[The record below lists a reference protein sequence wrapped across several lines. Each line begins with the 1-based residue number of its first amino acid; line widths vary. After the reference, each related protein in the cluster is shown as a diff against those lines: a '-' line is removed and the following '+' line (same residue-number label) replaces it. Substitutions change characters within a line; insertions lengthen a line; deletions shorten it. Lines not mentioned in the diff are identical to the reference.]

1 MSDDSAVLSHAEEP
15 TRRPRWRWRSFALV
29 VVLALVGGVTLVA
42 INSTP
47 APNGLGVLPA
57 DQTILE
63 QSGVVLQTPQGKPT
77 VKADAA
83 ATAAAHQQP
92 GSAPESVFLATA
104 VGTGGSAIHPPGK
117 LCWVVF
123 LNPGSDAGGNAPAP
137 GDIELD
143 VVLVG
148 AHTGSVIEGFIAF
161 RSSTPMSEVG
171 SE

>member
-1 MSDDSAVLSHAEEP
+1 MLNSGADPA
-15 TRRPRWRWRSFALV
+15 PRVRWKWRSFAV
-29 VVLALVGGVTLVA
+29 VLVLALVGGVTLVA

-47 APNGLGVLPA
+47 SPNGLGVLPT

-63 QSGVVLQTPQGKPT
+63 QSGVVLQTPTGKAT
-77 VKADAA
+77 VKSVAA
-83 ATAAAHQQP
+83 ATAAASQQP
-92 GSAPESVFLATA
+92 GAEPESVFLATA

-123 LNPGSDAGGNAPAP
+123 LNPGSNAEGNAPAP
-137 GDIELD
+137 GEIELD

-148 AHTGSVIEGFIAF
+148 ARSGAVIEGFIAF
-161 RSSTPMSEVG
+161 RSSTPQSEVG

>member
-1 MSDDSAVLSHAEEP
+1 MLSQSEEP
-15 TRRPRWRWRSFALV
+15 IRSPRRKWRSFALV
-29 VVLALVGGVTLVA
+29 LVLALVGGLTLVA

-57 DQTILE
+57 DQSILE
-63 QSGVVLQTPQGKPT
+63 QSGVVLQTPTGKPT

-83 ATAAAHQQP
+83 AKAAARQQP
-92 GSAPESVFLATA
+92 GSEPETVLLATA

-117 LCWVVF
+117 LCWIVF
-123 LNPGSDAGGNAPAP
+123 LNPGSDAEGNAPAP

-148 AHTGSVIEGFIAF
+148 AHSGSVIEGFIAF
-161 RSSTPMSEVG
+161 RSSTPMSQVG
-171 SE
+171 TE